1 MDAPHACPFC
11 LASDLRRLAATG
23 AALIAYRCS
32 TCQRV
37 FYTAADAR
45 VQAYYGEMEQ
55 ARNSPKRPRKSS
67 IH

>member
-11 LASDLRRLAATG
+11 LDSDLCRLAATG
-23 AALIAYRCS
+23 SALIAYRCYN
-32 TCQRV
+32 CQRV